1 MYEMENILNCVG
13 CMALIGN
20 FHGSNVCMKFVGNSC
35 VSNSCV
41 KLADSSGG
49 SVLWVKFVGQTRGS
63 FWWEKLVGQNRGL
76 NSWIIFV
83 SRILGSSLLTF
94 WGCSEFGTGL
104 RIVSFFHDFKRY
116 MKLFCEV
123 WLVINWCKKIPYYQT
138 KATEFLLE
146 TKF

>member
-1 MYEMENILNCVG
+1 MDLVG
-13 CMALIGN
+13 N
-20 FHGSNVCMKFVGNSC
+20 SHGSKVWVKVVGNSC
-35 VSNSCV
+35 VSNSWV

-63 FWWEKLVGQNRGL
+63 FWWDKLVDQFCGSKSWVKLVG
-76 NSWIIFV
+76 
-83 SRILGSSLLTF
+83 RILGSSLLTF
-94 WGCSEFGTGL
+94 WGSSEFRTSL

-123 WLVINWCKKIPYYQT
+123 WLVINWCKKISYYQT